1 MIKRKIYEI
10 IIMAKIVLISCVSKK
25 KETRGVP
32 IEAKD
37 LYVSSLFK
45 KALKYAEMLEPDR
58 VYILSAEYHLLELD
72 DKVEK
77 YDKTLNNMS
86 ADECKQWGLVALD
99 KLKSKGNDLEQDEF
113 ILLAGDKYCKY
124 ILGEHGIKRGNQ
136 VYKENGLKGIG
147 HILHF
152 LSQAISKH

>member
-1 MIKRKIYEI
+1 MEKK
-10 IIMAKIVLISCVSKK
+10 VLISCVSKK
-25 KETRGVP
+25 KETKGVP
-32 IEAKD
+32 IDAKD

-45 KALKYAEMLEPDR
+45 NALKYAEMLEPDR
-58 VYILSAEYHLLELD
+58 IYILSAEHHLLSLD

-86 ADECKQWGLVALD
+86 ADECKQWGQVLLD
-99 KLKSKGNDLEQDEF
+99 ELKSKGCDLEQDEF

>member
-1 MIKRKIYEI
+1 
-10 IIMAKIVLISCVSKK
+10 MAKIVLISCVSKK
-25 KETRGVP
+25 KEIEGVLVP
-32 IEAKD
+32 AKD

-58 VYILSAEYHLLELD
+58 IYILSAEHHLLELD
-72 DKVEK
+72 DEVEK

-99 KLKSKGNDLEQDEF
+99 KLRSKGNDLEQDEF